1 MNASELLDLANRYLS
16 AAEECID
23 YRAKGELR
31 DIAKELIRKANE
43 LPGAIPVTWIAQRP
57 RRLHS

>member
-1 MNASELLDLANRYLS
+1 MNASELLDLANRCLS

-23 YRAKGELR
+23 YRAKGEFR
-31 DIAKELIRKANE
+31 NIAKELIRKANE
-43 LPGAIPVTWIAQRP
+43 MPSAILVTRIAQRP